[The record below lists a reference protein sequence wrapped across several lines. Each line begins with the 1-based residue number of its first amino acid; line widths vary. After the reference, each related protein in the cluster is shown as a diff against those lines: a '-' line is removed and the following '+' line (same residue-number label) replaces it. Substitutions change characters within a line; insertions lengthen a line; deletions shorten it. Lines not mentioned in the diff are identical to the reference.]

1 MSLLTL
7 INLQIISEKRFESLI
22 ANITHVHCMRICFLC
37 IKTHTQQLKFE

>member
-1 MSLLTL
+1 MTL

-22 ANITHVHCMRICFLC
+22 ANITHCMRICFLC